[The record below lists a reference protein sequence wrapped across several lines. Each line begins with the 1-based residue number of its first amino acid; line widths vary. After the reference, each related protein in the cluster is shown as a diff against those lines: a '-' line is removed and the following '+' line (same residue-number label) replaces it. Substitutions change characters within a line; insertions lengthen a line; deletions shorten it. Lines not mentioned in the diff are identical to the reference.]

1 MDKLTEEV
9 KDNLSY
15 ILGTAIGLAVLQVS
29 EIITILLLFS
39 TIKGMSFVIICL
51 EVSAVLQVAVD
62 LIVSPKIF
70 SNLSHYIILFSAAW
84 NDWSMLFDVL

>member
-29 EIITILLLFS
+29 EIITILLFS

-51 EVSAVLQVAVD
+51 EVSAVLQVAVG
-62 LIVSPKIF
+62 KI
-70 SNLSHYIILFSAAW
+70 
-84 NDWSMLFDVL
+84 